1 MQDEEWRPW
10 YGRALTV
17 VIGAICVVT
26 VLVVGW
32 KEGVAEAAAFSPWL
46 ALMTLTCW
54 ACFWRPR
61 VTITDAGVELVN
73 VLRTVRVPWPAIQM
87 IETKWALTLVTAVG
101 TFTSWAAP
109 APGVRAAVFAMPRR
123 DQAAFEQRTL
133 PRDGRRT
140 GAAASGP
147 GVRPSDLPATP
158 SGAAAT
164 KVRQR
169 WEQLREQGHLDDPRL
184 EREHAVVRWHTGTI
198 AAALGLLALA
208 VLATVTT

>member
-10 YGRALTV
+10 YGRPLTV
-17 VIGAICVVT
+17 AIGAICVVT
-26 VLVVGW
+26 VFVVGW
-32 KEGVAEAAAFSPWL
+32 KEGVGEAAAFAPWL

-61 VTITDAGVELVN
+61 VTVTDAGVLLVN
-73 VLRTVRVPWPAIQM
+73 VLRTVHVPWPAIQM

-123 DQAAFEQRTL
+123 DQAEFGPRNL
-133 PRDGRRT
+133 PREGQRRP
-140 GAAASGP
+140 AASGP
-147 GVRPSDLPATP
+147 GVRPGDLPSTP

-164 KVRQR
+164 KVRER
-169 WEQLREQGHLDDPRL
+169 WERLRAQGHLDDPRL
-184 EREHAVVRWHTGTI
+184 ERPRASVRWHTGTI
-198 AAALGLLALA
+198 AGAMGLLALA
-208 VLATVTT
+208 VVTTVTA